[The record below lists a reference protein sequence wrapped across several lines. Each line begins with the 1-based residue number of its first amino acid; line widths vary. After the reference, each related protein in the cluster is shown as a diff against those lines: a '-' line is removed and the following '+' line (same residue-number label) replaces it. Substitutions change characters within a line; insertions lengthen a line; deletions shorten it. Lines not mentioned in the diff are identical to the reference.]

1 MVFVTTQP
9 VVKKETH
16 QHPAHLYPLAL
27 IMLIRF
33 QFQFELKGCNA
44 FKTRLILRVP
54 LRTCS
59 SVLLH
64 ELHWLLVEFRI
75 KFKLACLTYKALSTS
90 TPTYKLIHALLT
102 PYIPPRCLRSSST
115 GLLAEPRC
123 RTVMG
128 SRVFHASAP
137 KEWNR
142 LPISLRSSNSL
153 PSFKKRLKTHYFS
166 LAFKDLE
173 I

>member
-1 MVFVTTQP
+1 MCQTIACSLASSRLDYANSLFVG
-9 VVKKETH
+9 VSN
-16 QHPAHLYPLAL
+16 L
-27 IMLIRF
+27 
-33 QFQFELKGCNA
+33 ELK
-44 FKTRLILRVP
+44 RLQRIQNSLARVP

-64 ELHWLLVEFRI
+64 ELHWLPVEFRI

-90 TPTYKLIHALLT
+90 TPTYIHALLT

-128 SRVFHASAP
+128 SRAFH
-137 KEWNR
+137 
-142 LPISLRSSNSL
+142 SSSPRNGIDYHFLFVAQLHILSSKATQNSL
-153 PSFKKRLKTHYFS
+153 FLLGFQGFRNLSASSPGG
-166 LAFKDLE
+166 
-173 I
+173 